1 MCRQGN
7 IDGRS
12 EEFGGAQQYQQ
23 LTMLSK
29 LQVNRSVYIQNNG
42 NDIFGM
48 IAGLV
53 RLEQSK
59 FNQVVITEVRL
70 WVILY
75 RRLQKN
81 AEQKQSIFRGH
92 KIRHLKIDVK
102 KKVGVQTT
110 GWKNRKKLERKIFP
124 KKTKMSK
131 IKEKTKSLKPEK

>member
-1 MCRQGN
+1 
-7 IDGRS
+7 
-12 EEFGGAQQYQQ
+12 
-23 LTMLSK
+23 MLSK

-75 RRLQKN
+75 RRL
-81 AEQKQSIFRGH
+81 
-92 KIRHLKIDVK
+92 
-102 KKVGVQTT
+102 
-110 GWKNRKKLERKIFP
+110 
-124 KKTKMSK
+124 
-131 IKEKTKSLKPEK
+131 